1 MTQATAD
8 ARIPSP
14 TAIAGA
20 PGVPLA
26 RQLCPYCG
34 HLQSGAEECEQ
45 CKGLFEPLSR
55 QATQNSMGPWQ
66 LRDAAKPFAPGFSF
80 DVLKMMVARGRITSA
95 SIIRGPTTN
104 QFWSFAIDVPGVAV
118 LLGRCHSCRGSVS
131 AEEYMCRACGAVL
144 TPATDRQSL
153 GLAPVVPVMPGAVS
167 MPAGVVSGALG
178 GPGASLGGASWSANV
193 PPLPT
198 VTSISRTS
206 GGAASISAVSS
217 MAHATP
223 MSVAQALDIPAAGDG
238 APAGSLASARALRRQ
253 NTQLRGLLLVAA
265 AACAL
270 MGTGLLYVALISRS
284 ASPIPAAEGAGV
296 KSDAGKQ
303 HAQNGAKPAEIPAA
317 ITGDPASTSTPAPPS
332 AEGAPLTTEATPGTP
347 IAEVPGLDAG
357 LSAWSATIDE
367 AAQLAEKDTKDSL
380 RAAIA
385 KLEEVRTAAAT
396 ATGKKPEE
404 FPLLGARIE
413 AHKAR
418 LDKLLLRDL
427 F

>member
-1 MTQATAD
+1 MTQATAT
-8 ARIPSP
+8 ARVPL
-14 TAIAGA
+14 AAAA
-20 PGVPLA
+20 PGLPLA

-66 LRDAAKPFAPGFSF
+66 LRDAAKPFAPGFSY

-104 QFWSFAIDVPGVAV
+104 QFWSFAIDVPGVAA

-153 GLAPVVPVMPGAVS
+153 GLAPVVPVIPGAVS
-167 MPAGVVSGALG
+167 VPAGVA
-178 GPGASLGGASWSANV
+178 GGAPGVSANWSASAT
-193 PPLPT
+193 PLPMVTT
-198 VTSISRTS
+198 VNRAG
-206 GGAASISAVSS
+206 GGAAASAAVS
-217 MAHATP
+217 ATTRATP
-223 MSVAQALDIPAAGDG
+223 MSVAQALDIPADAIGAA

-253 NTQLRGLLLVAA
+253 NAQLRGLLLVAA

-270 MGTGLLYVALISRS
+270 LGTGLLYIALISRS
-284 ASPIPAAEGAGV
+284 TSTTPTAGSTTA
-296 KSDAGKQ
+296 KSATANE
-303 HAQNGAKPAEIPAA
+303 HAQNATKPADSPAGVA
-317 ITGDPASTSTPAPPS
+317 GDAAAAAPTPATS
-332 AEGAPLTTEATPGTP
+332 STDGAPVTIEATPGAP
-347 IAEVPGLDAG
+347 IGEVPGLDAG
-357 LSAWSATIDE
+357 LSAWSDSIDD
-367 AAQLAEKDTKDSL
+367 AAKLAEKDTKESL
-380 RAAIA
+380 RTAIA

-396 ATGKKPEE
+396 AAGRKPDE
-404 FPLLGARIE
+404 FPLLSARIE
-413 AHKAR
+413 AYKAR